1 VLAQPSCAGALPIE
15 YYGFGSTSTL
25 ADRYLVSF
33 YWVLNILMSNSMV
46 HVLPGTPGECL
57 FTMFLQ
63 VINLT
68 LLSYV
73 VGQVSNN
80 VMKSEDELRCVAF
93 RVEWNPSPR
102 CEGFRVEPLAPFAC
116 ELETTFLA
124 RV

>member
-1 VLAQPSCAGALPIE
+1 VQPSCAGALPIE
-15 YYGFGSTSTL
+15 YYGFGTASTL
-25 ADRYLVSF
+25 MDRYLVSF

-57 FTMFLQ
+57 FTITLQ

-80 VMKSEDELRCVAF
+80 VMKSEDELRCA
-93 RVEWNPSPR
+93 
-102 CEGFRVEPLAPFAC
+102 
-116 ELETTFLA
+116 
-124 RV
+124 